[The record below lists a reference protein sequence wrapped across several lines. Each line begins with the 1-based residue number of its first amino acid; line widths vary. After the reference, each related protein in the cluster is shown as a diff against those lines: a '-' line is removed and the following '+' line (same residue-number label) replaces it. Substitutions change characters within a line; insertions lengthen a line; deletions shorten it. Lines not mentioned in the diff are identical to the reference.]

1 MSRRWYAP
9 SYKPPWSV
17 GLQTAQPNFRTVRY
31 GFAGMHRS
39 SAPPPHGGTH
49 RCRPTNTNGLPT
61 WSVGR
66 DLRVPPPVRTIVQT
80 TLGHSRNSGATEG
93 RRPPPTDGVGP
104 TALGRTPQGLRHLRM
119 ALWDAGVF
127 RAVRGAGVSPAA
139 AGGYFVPCAARV
151 FRPLRRAGISRR
163 ARRDQRRCLWTPR
176 FIEKNRVKLLYFYQC
191 GLQVSG

>member
-1 MSRRWYAP
+1 MSRRPCAP
-9 SYKPPWSV
+9 SYKLPWSV

-66 DLRVPPPVRTIVQT
+66 DLRVPPLVRTIVQT
-80 TLGHSRNSGATEG
+80 ALGHLRNSGATEG
-93 RRPPPTDGVGP
+93 RRPPPADGVGP

-119 ALWDAGVF
+119 ALVDAG
-127 RAVRGAGVSPAA
+127 
-139 AGGYFVPCAARV
+139 V
-151 FRPLRRAGISRR
+151 FRPLRRAGVSRR
-163 ARRDQRRCLWTPR
+163 AQRGCFARCGGRVFRAVRGATRGAASGLRDFLKK
-176 FIEKNRVKLLYFYQC
+176 IE
-191 GLQVSG
+191 